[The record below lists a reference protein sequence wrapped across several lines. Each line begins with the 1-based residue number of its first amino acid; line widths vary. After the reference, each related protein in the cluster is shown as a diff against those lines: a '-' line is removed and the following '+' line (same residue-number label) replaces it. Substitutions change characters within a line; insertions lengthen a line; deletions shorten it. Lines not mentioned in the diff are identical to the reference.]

1 MQEKSPGA
9 TAPTIFNFSPSF
21 SVRIV
26 TRDGEPWFVA
36 KDIAEALDYVWGA
49 NKTIGHV
56 PEEWKGV
63 ESVPT
68 PSGEQDM
75 LILAEQGV
83 YFFLGRS
90 DKPKALPFQK
100 WLAGEVLPEIRK
112 TGRYVAPDALPVEV
126 AVETIN
132 PAQYQALAR
141 KVWLIGNAFHMADSA
156 QWWAWKSIRALSGV
170 GAKELPARLFPDAI
184 QILDY
189 QEKSSMAFKSRVVEA
204 EELFMRGR
212 LKALSEDFSHI
223 LAEERQKVLM
233 SITA

>member
-1 MQEKSPGA
+1 MQEKLPGA
-9 TAPTIFNFSPSF
+9 SVPTIFNFSPSF

-56 PEEWKGV
+56 PEEWRGV

-68 PSGEQDM
+68 PSGEQEM
-75 LILAEQGV
+75 LILSEPGV

-90 DKPKALPFQK
+90 DKPKSLPFQK
-100 WLAGEVLPEIRK
+100 WLAGEVLPAIRK
-112 TGRYVAPDALPVEV
+112 TGRYIAPQAAEV
-126 AVETIN
+126 AVETIS
-132 PAQYQALAR
+132 AEQYETLAR
-141 KVWLIGNAFHMADSA
+141 KVWLIGGAFHMEKSA

-170 GAKELPARLFPDAI
+170 GAKELPASLYDDAL
-184 QILDY
+184 QILAY
-189 QEKSSMAFKSRVVEA
+189 QDKSAMAFKSRIIEA

-212 LKALSEDFSHI
+212 LKALSDDFSHI
-223 LAEERQKVLM
+223 LASERQQLLM
-233 SITA
+233 SFA